1 MKKSAAKMFGM
12 GDEKVGCSV
21 VHKSQREE
29 EAEDKPN
36 LNHQCHWSVLKPQ
49 NLAMILHQAQNH

>member
-1 MKKSAAKMFGM
+1 MKNSAAVLFT
-12 GDEKVGCSV
+12 
-21 VHKSQREE
+21 KSQREE
-29 EAEDKPN
+29 LQEAEVKPN